1 MFSFVQPEDSGA
13 EHERLLAIQERILQ
27 ALGLPYR
34 VVDIPVGDLGAPA
47 ARKFD
52 CEAWIPSQSRYR
64 EVTSCSNTTDYQA
77 RRLDCRFRPEADA
90 QPAHVHTL
98 NGTAVAVGRTL
109 IALIENGQRADG
121 SVALPPPLVEAGA
134 PEAIGAG

>member
-1 MFSFVQPEDSGA
+1 M
-13 EHERLLAIQERILQ
+13 
-27 ALGLPYR
+27 
-34 VVDIPVGDLGAPA
+34 VDIPVGDLGAPA

-77 RRLDCRFRPEADA
+77 RRLGLPVSPRGGRP
-90 QPAHVHTL
+90 PAHVHTL

-121 SVALPPPLVEAGA
+121 SVELPGPSVDGGA
-134 PEAIGAG
+134 PEAIGGR

>member
-1 MFSFVQPEDSGA
+1 
-13 EHERLLAIQERILQ
+13 
-27 ALGLPYR
+27 

-77 RRLDCRFRPEADA
+77 RRLDCRFRPEPEA
-90 QPAHVHTL
+90 QPAALHTL
-98 NGTAVAVGRTL
+98 NGTAVAVGRSL

-121 SVALPPPLVEAGA
+121 SVALPGVLVEAGA
-134 PEAIGAG
+134 PEAIGGR